1 MRKSTFSDVR
11 CLLRYV
17 RASFGNRA
25 YMSTSSSLFARSPIS
40 SSTWEYVVVT
50 SEPGAISG
58 GSISELPT
66 TFATMSLSMRPGA
79 LP

>member
-1 MRKSTFSDVR
+1 M
-11 CLLRYV
+11 LRYV

-25 YMSTSSSLFARSPIS
+25 YMSTSSSVWAKSPIS
-40 SSTWEYVVVT
+40 SATSSYVVVT
-50 SEPGAISG
+50 SEPGATSG